1 MRDRPVIFS
10 VFSNLKH
17 GEQECPFVKRAEK
30 FGPFLEKLFRDRLV
44 QSKKLMAT
52 TLRRSSEFS
61 TLQDDIGKVFPDTGR
76 TYRPFLKSDGN
87 DFKAVIAETLRETYG
102 RSGRSIKTVMAYTG
116 AGERAV
122 KNWFGG
128 KNGPN
133 GENLVEL
140 VRHSDEV
147 LEALLLMAGRK
158 DILAGK
164 LLVDAREKLVEMIEI
179 IDQLHAGDSVADP
192 TND

>member
-1 MRDRPVIFS
+1 MSFRKKGRKVRPVSGITF
-10 VFSNLKH
+10 
-17 GEQECPFVKRAEK
+17 P
-30 FGPFLEKLFRDRLV
+30 
-44 QSKKLMAT
+44 
-52 TLRRSSEFS
+52 RSSGTVE
-61 TLQDDIGKVFPDTGR
+61 
-76 TYRPFLKSDGN
+76 KSDGN
-87 DFKAVIAETLRETYG
+87 DFTAVIAETLRETYG

-147 LEALLLMAGRK
+147 LEALLLMAGRE

>member
-1 MRDRPVIFS
+1 MSFRKKGRKVRPVSGKTF
-10 VFSNLKH
+10 
-17 GEQECPFVKRAEK
+17 P
-30 FGPFLEKLFRDRLV
+30 
-44 QSKKLMAT
+44 
-52 TLRRSSEFS
+52 RSSGTVE
-61 TLQDDIGKVFPDTGR
+61 
-76 TYRPFLKSDGN
+76 KSDGY
-87 DFKAVIAETLRETYG
+87 DFTAVIAETLRETYG

-147 LEALLLMAGRK
+147 LEALLLMAGRE

-164 LLVDAREKLVEMIEI
+164 LLVDARDKLVEMLEI
-179 IDQLHAGDSVADP
+179 IDQLQVGESTADP
-192 TND
+192 PSD

>member
-1 MRDRPVIFS
+1 MSFRKKGRKVRPVSGKTF
-10 VFSNLKH
+10 
-17 GEQECPFVKRAEK
+17 P
-30 FGPFLEKLFRDRLV
+30 
-44 QSKKLMAT
+44 
-52 TLRRSSEFS
+52 RSSGTVE
-61 TLQDDIGKVFPDTGR
+61 
-76 TYRPFLKSDGN
+76 KSDGY
-87 DFKAVIAETLRETYG
+87 DFTAVIAETLRETYG

-133 GENLVEL
+133 GENLVKL

-147 LEALLLMAGRK
+147 LEALLLMAGRE

-164 LLVDAREKLVEMIEI
+164 LLVDARDKLVEMLEI
-179 IDQLHAGDSVADP
+179 IHQLQVGESTADP
-192 TND
+192 PSD